1 MGEPSMVRL
10 QLWEDEPTPTVSTEM
25 APQAV
30 PSKTELH
37 LAEEEDGVV
46 VTGVENCGASL
57 EIPSGIGGRRV
68 VAIGASALQGKS
80 GLRRV
85 SLPEG
90 LRRIGRSA
98 FQGCSGLVGLRL
110 PDGLGQIGAQAF
122 QGCAAL
128 ERIDLPAGL
137 SEIPDRAFYGCA
149 ALRSIALPE
158 SISQIGERAFA
169 GCKSLSDVRLPEGL
183 TRIGP
188 RAFADC
194 PSLKDLS
201 IPKRVTELSANALP
215 KSLLGLDT
223 CYLEAQG
230 MLVHARVKRDYA
242 VPRGTRVL
250 AGQALAGNDALL
262 RVDFGDVLE
271 RIGAR
276 ALADCVCLKAVELPG
291 TVKSVGAGAFSGC
304 HRLASVRLSPGMDRI
319 AAEAFLDCR
328 SLEAIE
334 LPPGL
339 EAVGP
344 RAFEGCRLL
353 KRLSIP
359 DGVRE
364 IGERAFYRCAAL
376 EWLELPESLA
386 RIGAGALSGCAG
398 LRTLVVNAACDPA
411 TLSVLADARQAAI
424 VAPLQPPEA
433 FPGPWRKRVCLG
445 YARAMNQ
452 GIPFRPEAAE
462 ACTGWMRSHPTAF
475 IAEALRDKSLMHLLA
490 DNDCLSGEAVQI
502 LLERAD
508 GPDRSE
514 YFTTLLDYG
523 NRRFSQTPS
532 SSISLW

>member
-1 MGEPSMVRL
+1 MVEPSMVRL
-10 QLWEDEPTPTVSTEM
+10 RLWEDEPTPTVSTEK

-30 PSKTELH
+30 PSKTVLH

-46 VTGVENCGASL
+46 VAGVENCGASL
-57 EIPSGIGGRRV
+57 EIPSEIDGKKV
-68 VAIGASALQGKS
+68 VAIGVSALQGKP

-98 FQGCSGLVGLRL
+98 FQGCSGLVELRL
-110 PDGLGQIGAQAF
+110 PGRLEQLGAQAF
-122 QGCAAL
+122 QGCASL
-128 ERIDLPAGL
+128 EQISLPAGL

-158 SISQIGERAFA
+158 NVSQIGERAFA
-169 GCKSLSDVRLPEGL
+169 GCKSLSDVRLPDSL

-188 RAFADC
+188 MAFADC

-223 CYLEAQG
+223 CFLEAQG
-230 MLVHARVKRDYA
+230 MLVHARVKRDYT
-242 VPRGTRVL
+242 VPRGTRVI

-262 RVDFGDVLE
+262 RVDFGDALE
-271 RIGAR
+271 RIGER

-304 HRLASVRLSPGMDRI
+304 HRLTTVRLSPGLDRI

-339 EAVGP
+339 SFVGP

-359 DGVRE
+359 DRVRE

-376 EWLELPESLA
+376 EQLELPGSLA
-386 RIGAGALSGCAG
+386 RMGAGALSGCAG
-398 LRTLVVNAACDPA
+398 LRTLVINAVCDSDM
-411 TLSVLADARQAAI
+411 LSVLADVRQAAI

-445 YARAMNQ
+445 YARAMKQ
-452 GIPFRPEAAE
+452 GVPFRPEAAD
-462 ACTGWMRSHPTAF
+462 ACIGWMRSHSTAF
-475 IAEALRDKSLMHLLA
+475 IGEALRDKFLMHLLA
-490 DNDCLSGEAVQI
+490 DNGCLSGEAVQI
-502 LLERAD
+502 LLERAG

-514 YFTTLLDYG
+514 YYTTLLDYS
-523 NRRFSQTPS
+523 NRHFSETPS
-532 SSISLW
+532 TSISLW

>member
-1 MGEPSMVRL
+1 MVEPSIVRL
-10 QLWEDEPTPTVSTEM
+10 RLWEDAPTPAASTEE
-25 APQAV
+25 AAQAV
-30 PSKTELH
+30 PSKTKLH

-46 VTGVENCGASL
+46 VTGVENCGTSL
-57 EIPSGIGGRRV
+57 EIPSGIDGKRI
-68 VAIGASALQGKS
+68 VAIGVSALQGKN

-98 FQGCSGLVGLRL
+98 FQGCSDLVELKL
-110 PDGLGQIGAQAF
+110 PGCLEQIGVQAF

-128 ERIDLPAGL
+128 EQINLPPGL
-137 SEIPDRAFYGCA
+137 SGIPDRAFYGCA
-149 ALRSIALPE
+149 TLRSMVLPE

-169 GCKSLSDVRLPEGL
+169 GCKSLSYVRLPEGL

-188 RAFADC
+188 MAFADC

-230 MLVHARVKRDYA
+230 MLVHARVKRDYT
-242 VPRGTRVL
+242 VPRGTRVI

-276 ALADCVCLKAVELPG
+276 ALADCVCLKAVELPE

-334 LPPGL
+334 LTPGL
-339 EAVGP
+339 EVVGP

-353 KRLSIP
+353 KQLSIP
-359 DGVRE
+359 DRVRE

-376 EWLELPESLA
+376 ERLELPESLA
-386 RIGAGALSGCAG
+386 RIGAGALSGCAR
-398 LRTLVVNAACDPA
+398 LRILVIHAACDSA
-411 TLSVLADARQAAI
+411 MLSVLADARQAVI

-445 YARAMNQ
+445 YAHAMKQ
-452 GIPFRPEAAE
+452 GIPFRPGVAE
-462 ACTGWMRSHPTAF
+462 ACTGWMRSHSTAF
-475 IAEALRDKSLMHLLA
+475 IGEALRDKSLMHLLA
-490 DNDCLSGEAVQI
+490 DNECLSGEAVQI

-514 YFTTLLDYG
+514 YYTTLLDYS
-523 NRRFSQTPS
+523 NRHFSETPS

>member
-1 MGEPSMVRL
+1 MVEPSIVRL
-10 QLWEDEPTPTVSTEM
+10 RLWEDAPTSDASPEM

-30 PSKTELH
+30 ASIKALH
-37 LAEEEDGVV
+37 LAEEEDGLV
-46 VTGVENCGASL
+46 VTGAEVCGASL
-57 EIPSGIGGRRV
+57 EIPSEIDGRKV
-68 VAIGASALQGKS
+68 VAIGVSALQGKS
-80 GLRRV
+80 GLHRV

-98 FQGCSGLVGLRL
+98 FQGCSGLVELRL
-110 PDGLGQIGAQAF
+110 PGRLEQIGAQAF
-122 QGCAAL
+122 QGCASL
-128 ERIDLPAGL
+128 ERMDLPTGL
-137 SEIPDRAFYGCA
+137 SKIPDRAFYGCA
-149 ALRSIALPE
+149 ALKSMVLPE

-169 GCKSLSDVRLPEGL
+169 GCKSLSNVRLPEGL

-188 RAFADC
+188 MAFWDC

-230 MLVHARVKRDYA
+230 MLVHARVKLDYT
-242 VPRGTRVL
+242 VPTGTRVI

-271 RIGAR
+271 RIGER

-291 TVKSVGAGAFSGC
+291 TVKSVGAGVFSGC
-304 HRLASVRLSPGMDRI
+304 HRLTSVRLSPCMDRI
-319 AAEAFLDCR
+319 AAEAFLDCW

-339 EAVGP
+339 EVIQP
-344 RAFEGCRLL
+344 HAFDGCRSL

-376 EWLELPESLA
+376 EKLELPGSLA
-386 RIGAGALSGCAG
+386 RIGDGALSGCAG
-398 LRTLVVNAACDPA
+398 LRTLVVNAVCDSDM
-411 TLSVLADARQAAI
+411 LSVLADARQAVI

-445 YARAMNQ
+445 YAHAMKQ
-452 GIPFRPEAAE
+452 GIPFRPEVAD
-462 ACTGWMRSHPTAF
+462 ACTGWMRSHPKAF
-475 IAEALRDKSLMHLLA
+475 IGEALRDKSLMHLLV
-490 DNDCLSGEAVQI
+490 DNDCLSGEAIQM

-514 YFTTLLDYG
+514 YYTTLLDYG
-523 NRRFSQTPS
+523 NRHFSQTPS